1 MGPRSSSEK
10 QAAVTEIN
18 RLRGLINHHDRR
30 YYQENSPEI
39 TDREYDRLYR
49 ALQDLEARF
58 PDLVTPDSPTRRV
71 SEKPLT
77 GFASVRHRVP
87 MLSMDNTYSPD
98 ELREFDA
105 RVKRFLNLKAVDY
118 FSELKFDGV
127 SISLVYEHGK
137 FVRGV
142 TRGDGEQG
150 DDITANLKTIRSIP
164 LVLQKS
170 ADHPIPRFIEIRGEV
185 YMPRGSFEMLN
196 KARQQQGEEPF
207 ANPRNATSG
216 SLKQL
221 DSRVTAGRKLAL
233 FCYGIGACEGA
244 VLKTQQQLFS
254 ALSAW
259 QLPVNEYAKQCG
271 DIERVIDYC
280 AQWEDRRKTLPYDT
294 DGMVIKINDLNLQRR
309 LGTTSKSPRFA
320 IAYKFAAARALTKL
334 LSIEIQVG
342 RTGALTPVAH
352 LEPVFLA
359 GSTVSRASLH
369 NEDDILRKDI
379 RIGDWVTIE
388 KAGEIIPQVVEAV
401 ADKRTGSEKPFK
413 MPSRCPVCGSTVVR
427 DPEQVAVRCE
437 SLSCPAQ
444 LKERLLH
451 FAQRDAMDIEGLG
464 DALAQQLVEAG
475 LVNDPGDLYHL
486 TEPQLLELERM
497 GEKSARNLLA
507 ALEASKNRGLARL
520 IYGLGIRHV
529 GSATAEV
536 LARHFGSLEKIMAA
550 ESKTLEGLSEV
561 GPVVSESIDAF
572 FRSPA
577 NRRVVEKLKKSGV
590 QTEPAAVKTISDR
603 FAGQTVIFTGE
614 MDRFSRPDAEN
625 LVRAHG
631 GAVGSAVTRK
641 TTLVVAGK
649 APGSKYEKA
658 KALGVKIIDEAEFL
672 KMIGNK

>member
-1 MGPRSSSEK
+1 MSPRQSSEK
-10 QAAVTEIN
+10 KAAIAELD
-18 RLRGLINHHDRR
+18 RLRVLINHHDRC
-30 YYQENSPEI
+30 YYQENRPEI

-49 ALQDLEARF
+49 ALQDLETRF
-58 PDLVTPDSPTRRV
+58 PDLATPDSPTQRV

-77 GFASVRHRVP
+77 GFSSVRHRVP

-105 RVKRFLNLKAVDY
+105 RVKRFLNTDAADY
-118 FSELKFDGV
+118 FTELKFDGV
-127 SISLVYEHGK
+127 SVSLVYENGK
-137 FVRGV
+137 FARGM

-150 DDITANLKTIRSIP
+150 DDISLNLKTIRSIP
-164 LVLQKS
+164 LALDSSGPTPV
-170 ADHPIPRFIEIRGEV
+170 PRFVEIRGEV
-185 YMPRGSFEMLN
+185 YMPRASFEALN
-196 KARQQQGEEPF
+196 QVRQRQGEDPF

-221 DSRVTAGRKLAL
+221 DPRVAAGRKLAL
-233 FCYGIGACEGA
+233 FCYGVGAIEGT
-244 VLKTQQQLFS
+244 VLKTQQQVLEAFS
-254 ALSAW
+254 AW
-259 QLPVNEYAKQCG
+259 GVPVNAHSKICG
-271 DIERVIDYC
+271 GIEEVIATC
-280 AQWEDRRKTLPYDT
+280 AQWEERRKTLPYDT
-294 DGMVIKINDLNLQRR
+294 DGMVIKVNDLNLQRR
-309 LGTTSKSPRFA
+309 LGATSKSPRFA

-342 RTGALTPVAH
+342 RTGALTPVAR

-369 NEDDILRKDI
+369 NEDDIRRKDI

-388 KAGEIIPQVVEAV
+388 KAGEIIPQVVETV
-401 ADKRTGSEKPFK
+401 AEKRTGAEKPFK
-413 MPSRCPVCGSTVVR
+413 MPSRCPACGGPVVR
-427 DPEQVAVRCE
+427 DPEQVAIRCE

-444 LKERLLH
+444 RKERLLH

-464 DALAQQLVEAG
+464 EALSQQLVEAG
-475 LVNDPGDLYHL
+475 LVNDPGDLYRL
-486 TEPQLLELERM
+486 TEAQLLELERM
-497 GEKSARNLLA
+497 GEKSAKNFLT
-507 ALEASKNRGLARL
+507 ALEASKRRGLARL

-536 LARHFGSLEKIMAA
+536 LARHFGSLEKIASA
-550 ESKTLEGLSEV
+550 GSETLEGLSEV

-603 FAGQTVIFTGE
+603 FSGQTVIFTGE
-614 MDRFSRPDAEN
+614 MDRFSRPDAED

-658 KALGVKIIDEAEFL
+658 KAVGVKIIDEAEFI
-672 KMIGNK
+672 KMIGKK